1 MRPQPQAQP
10 KSKTSDELDP
20 QDRALLEEAAEAAE
34 TAYAPYSKFSVGA
47 AVRTR
52 SGKTYKGSNLEN
64 AAYGVAMCAEVA
76 ALTAANTAGDF
87 DVVAIAV
94 LGHPAGEPTRGH
106 DIVTPCGRCRQMIY
120 EASWVSDHDVR
131 VICANGDGSKVNTWK
146 ISELLPSGFGPST
159 LGIDVKRFRK
169 ASE

>member
-1 MRPQPQAQP
+1 MRPQAPP
-10 KSKTSDELDP
+10 KSKTSNEVDP
-20 QDRALLEEAAEAAE
+20 QDEALLKEAAKAAE

-52 SGKTYKGSNLEN
+52 SGKTYIGSNLEN
-64 AAYGVAMCAEVA
+64 AAYGVGMCAEVA
-76 ALTAANTAGDF
+76 ALTAANSSRDY

-94 LGHPAGEPTRGH
+94 LGHPTGDPALGH

-120 EASWVSDHDVR
+120 EASQVSGDDVR
-131 VICANGDGSKVNTWK
+131 VICANGDRSKVKAWT
-146 ISELLPSGFGPST
+146 ISELLPDGFGPHN

-169 ASE
+169 RPG